1 MRSSTTP
8 CSVANMKLSISVPDD
23 LWEAARGIAD
33 DDSPSAVTQQALRSM
48 VSTAPSLHT
57 YALRPDLGEV
67 EDRKLAAVRLRLQEE
82 ARDLYITGYHIGL
95 DLAAELSY
103 NQLRWI
109 VGVGAAEA
117 GAIVAQ
123 STVMMTSFGRSDE
136 DPAGSL
142 PGPVIPATV
151 LERHLQGHAKLFGIG
166 APRLGEISI
175 EAINAALRDT
185 LTEVN
190 LPG

>member
-1 MRSSTTP
+1 MHSSTTT

-33 DDSPSAVTQQALRSM
+33 DDSPSAVAQQALRSL
-48 VSTAPSLHT
+48 VSAAPSLHT
-57 YALRPDLGEV
+57 YALRPDLGEA

-123 STVMMTSFGRSDE
+123 STVMTSFDRGDE
-136 DPAGSL
+136 DSAGSL

>member
-1 MRSSTTP
+1 MHSSTTP
-8 CSVANMKLSISVPDD
+8 CSVAKMKLSISVPDD
-23 LWEAARGIAD
+23 LWEAARGIAH
-33 DDSPSAVTQQALRSM
+33 DDSPSAVAQQALRSM
-48 VSTAPSLHT
+48 VSAAPSLHI

-67 EDRKLAAVRLRLQEE
+67 EDRKLVAVRLRLQEE

-117 GAIVAQ
+117 GAIVAE
-123 STVMMTSFGRSDE
+123 STVMTTFGRGDE